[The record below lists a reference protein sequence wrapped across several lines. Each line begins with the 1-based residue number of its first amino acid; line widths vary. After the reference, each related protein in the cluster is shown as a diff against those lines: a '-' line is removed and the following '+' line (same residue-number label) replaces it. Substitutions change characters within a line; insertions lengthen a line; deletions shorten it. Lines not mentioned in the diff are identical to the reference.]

1 MAAYVIKSW
10 KAQTEPIDD
19 SQSFVQ
25 IEGRAGGFLS
35 WLLSLV
41 NISPTISLVVSSEK
55 ITFAEGSL
63 AGSLRYQTP
72 LENTCATFYGYTK
85 PWKEAVAIG
94 VIVGMVTLFLFAIPG
109 IIVGVLYYFL
119 NKTLT
124 VGYSDMGG
132 LRNAIHFKR
141 SLIEGQNI
149 DEAEAEKVCN
159 IIQNLVDAKRCANG
173 SGIKKATP

>member
-19 SQSFVQ
+19 SQTYVR
-25 IEGRAGGFLS
+25 IEGRAGGLLS

-41 NISPTISLVVSSEK
+41 NISPTVSMVVSSDK

-63 AGSLRYQTP
+63 SGSLRYLTP
-72 LENTCATFYGYTK
+72 LENICATFYGYTK

-94 VIVGMVTLFLFAIPG
+94 VVIGLITSFLFGIPG
-109 IIVGVLYYFL
+109 IIAGIIYYFL

-149 DEAEAEKVCN
+149 DESEAAKVCA
-159 IIQNLVDAKRCANG
+159 IIQNLVDAKRGLGRNQ
-173 SGIKKATP
+173 SK